1 MLRWIELR
9 DRPRGDLD
17 LLLLDINRWWMSSP
31 WCAYSLH
38 WDDIRDWPNP
48 WDLLNQPRFCDLAR
62 GLGIMYTFVLMEHNV
77 VDDAVMIETKKGNLV
92 QVCGGKYILNYD
104 PDTVLN
110 TSLGISDSFRRSIAV
125 PELKQQIR

>member
-1 MLRWIELR
+1 
-9 DRPRGDLD
+9 
-17 LLLLDINRWWMSSP
+17 
-31 WCAYSLH
+31 
-38 WDDIRDWPNP
+38 
-48 WDLLNQPRFCDLAR
+48 
-62 GLGIMYTFVLMEHNV
+62 MYTFVLMEHNV